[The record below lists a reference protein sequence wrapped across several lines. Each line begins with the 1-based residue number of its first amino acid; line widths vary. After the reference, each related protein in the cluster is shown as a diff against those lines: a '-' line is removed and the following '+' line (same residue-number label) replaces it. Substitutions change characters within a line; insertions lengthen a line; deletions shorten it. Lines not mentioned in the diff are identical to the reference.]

1 MFNLSHNLL
10 NSPNSDINKMLTN
23 QNYDIFLHNQISTI
37 KKAILI
43 QIEIQLKNSFK
54 SFLFE
59 VKVVLLQPEK
69 SKDKQLKVTQ
79 ICI

>member
-1 MFNLSHNLL
+1 
-10 NSPNSDINKMLTN
+10 MLTN
-23 QNYDIFLHNQISTI
+23 QNYDIFLHNQISPI

>member
-1 MFNLSHNLL
+1 
-10 NSPNSDINKMLTN
+10 MLTN

-43 QIEIQLKNSFK
+43 QIEIQLKNSGK

-69 SKDKQLKVTQ
+69 SKDKQLKVTE